1 MLTTREVARLAG
13 VSEAQ
18 RSCRHPSGQ
27 TRARPP
33 RVGRSYVWQPGDVRI
48 VREALAPSQP
58 AAAPSA

>member
-13 VSEAQ
+13 VSEA
-18 RSCRHPSGQ
+18 RVHAAI
-27 TRARPP
+27 RAGRLREPP